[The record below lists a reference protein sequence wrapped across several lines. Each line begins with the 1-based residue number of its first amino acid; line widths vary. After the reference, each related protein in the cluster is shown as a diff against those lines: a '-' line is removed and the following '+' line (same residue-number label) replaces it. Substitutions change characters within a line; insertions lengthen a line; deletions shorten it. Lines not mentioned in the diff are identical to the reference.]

1 MLQSSDSYSDLMRI
15 LISNDDGIHSPA
27 LHALARMAAS
37 HGEVVIAAPASE
49 QSATSHSITVYAPL
63 RATASDVV
71 KLRPGTPDA
80 FEAYS
85 INGTPAD
92 AVAVGLSLFSG
103 VDLVLSGINLGAN
116 AGYGVMHSGTVA
128 AARQAVAMG
137 VPAIALSAADP
148 SPGQGFEHLA
158 PYLAEAIK
166 ARSTHDIPLL
176 NVNFPA
182 AQTQDSDPYS
192 PANKPSAQG
201 HPQAYQGAARA
212 SDIRWTFVS
221 THAYGR
227 KIIAAQDPRER
238 TVYWSTYVGVDNPA
252 PGSDRWALAN
262 NYVSFT
268 PLTMQA
274 ADMACLEAVQ
284 HS

>member
-1 MLQSSDSYSDLMRI
+1 MKI

-63 RATASDVV
+63 RAASSDVV
-71 KLRPGTPDA
+71 KVSQGTPNA
-80 FEAYS
+80 FEGYS

-92 AVAVGLSLFSG
+92 SVAVGLSLFSG
-103 VDLVLSGINLGAN
+103 VDLVLSGINMGAN

-148 SPGQGFEHLA
+148 SLGQGFEHVA
-158 PYLAEAIK
+158 PYLAEAIH
-166 ARSTHDIPLL
+166 ARNTHDIPLL

-182 AQTQDSDPYS
+182 AQTQDSDPYIPS
-192 PANKPSAQG
+192 NKPSTQG
-201 HPQAYQGAARA
+201 QPQANQGAARA
-212 SDIRWTFVS
+212 TDIRWTFVS
-221 THAYGR
+221 TSAYGR
-227 KIIAAQDPRER
+227 KIIPAQDPRER
-238 TVYWSTYVGVDNPA
+238 TVYWSTYVGIDNPA

-268 PLTMQA
+268 PLTMQTT
-274 ADMACLEAVQ
+274 DMQLLQ
-284 HS
+284 TIKDG